1 MSQNNIQKAAKG
13 SRDTM
18 RALYDAHK
26 SKVMCLCQALLL
38 DENEADHATAYIY
51 KKAFEELVTGRVTSD
66 EEFQKLVIR
75 KTILHCKSR
84 AMKKSN
90 RAFRVPAS
98 SNFAY
103 SYDPLKMD
111 FSGTPDEIILKNLP
125 AFPRFIYVLYYVAD
139 YSEAEIARTFNTTP
153 KVIGNALEAETTNV
167 ERIAAA
173 ASKSGVSSPKLSA
186 EKFHARLMK
195 DADSAKV
202 PTSVDATVRMSI
214 DDICEPIQK
223 KEKQKRTGIL
233 AGVMALLVV
242 VGIVIGVTAGS
253 GENSDVDLDNADL
266 DATISTGVDE
276 NADDTSETDETG
288 DTTADIE
295 IKATYYADIEMENY
309 GTITVALDGNTAPET
324 VANFVS
330 LAQSGF
336 YDGLTFHRIMDG
348 FMMQGGCPEGT
359 GSGGNSDADGN
370 EINITGEFSANGF
383 DNPLSH
389 TAGAISMARADDYN
403 SASSQ
408 FFIVH
413 TSDYTSSLDGLY
425 ACFGYVTEGMDIV
438 DAICKAADPNA
449 ENGMIAA
456 EDQPVITSI
465 TIREVE
471 QSDETEQSGDD
482 GVADGTDASSIDA
495 ADGTHTVEDESSDP
509 DSVDS
514 EGNTDSV
521 DSSDA
526 TA

>member
-13 SRDTM
+13 SRDAM

-26 SKVMCLCQALLL
+26 SKVLCLCQKLLL
-38 DENEADHATAYIY
+38 DENEADHATTYIY
-51 KKAFEELVTGRVTSD
+51 KKAFEELVTGRITSD
-66 EEFQKLVIR
+66 EEFHSLVIR
-75 KTILHCKSR
+75 KAILHCKSK

-90 RAFRVPAS
+90 RAFRVPTG

-111 FSGTPDEIILKNLP
+111 LSGPPEEIVLKNLP
-125 AFPRFIYVLYYVAD
+125 AFPRFIYVLHYVVD
-139 YSEAEIARTFNTTP
+139 YSEAEIARAFNTTP
-153 KVIGNALEAETTNV
+153 KIIANALEAETVNV

-173 ASKSGVSSPKLSA
+173 ASKKGVSSPKLSI
-186 EKFHARLMK
+186 EKFHAKLLK
-195 DADSAKV
+195 DADGTKV
-202 PTSVDATVRMSI
+202 PSSVDATVRMSI

-223 KEKQKRTGIL
+223 KEKQKRTGII
-233 AGVMALLVV
+233 AGIAAVLVV
-242 VGIVIGVTAGS
+242 VGIVIGVTAGG

-266 DATISTGVDE
+266 DATVSTGVDE
-276 NADDTSETDETG
+276 NEDNASETDETQEDG
-288 DTTADIE
+288 DVASDTEIKATHYADIE
-295 IKATYYADIEMENY
+295 IENY

-330 LAQSGF
+330 LAQGGF
-336 YDGLTFHRIMDG
+336 YDGLTFHRIMNG
-348 FMMQGGCPEGT
+348 FMMQGGDPNGDGT
-359 GSGGNSDADGN
+359 GGNTDEDGN

-413 TSDYTSSLDGLY
+413 TSDYISSLDGLY

-465 TIREVE
+465 TIREVSE
-471 QSDETEQSGDD
+471 SDTEEGTVETDTADD
-482 GVADGTDASSIDA
+482 GSGEEDSGSSENGSIDPA
-495 ADGTHTVEDESSDP
+495 A
-509 DSVDS
+509 
-514 EGNTDSV
+514 
-521 DSSDA
+521 
-526 TA
+526 